1 MVLEYENSG
10 SRCVDVNEYT
20 NMLYEYISYKS
31 TILMGQMGVDKPLEM
46 IYAVHNHLNLELQVI
61 YSCMEL

>member
-1 MVLEYENSG
+1 M
-10 SRCVDVNEYT
+10 NEYA
-20 NMLYEYISYKS
+20 NMLYEYISYQS

-46 IYAVHNHLNLELQVI
+46 IYAVCHNHLNLELQVI